1 MNTLLFDFD
10 DTLAEFSQAFYDKF
24 GVRPEGTPKERYDE
38 MAASLVR
45 TDFIKTFPV
54 FRLGST
60 SFNGVSNAESVILLL
75 CCFARKRSALFGL

>member
-45 TDFIKTFPV
+45 TDFIKPSPYSGWDRPPSMEFPTPN
-54 FRLGST
+54 R
-60 SFNGVSNAESVILLL
+60 
-75 CCFARKRSALFGL
+75 